1 MKKKTFSVEE
11 LIVHL
16 YEAQEFIG
24 NTMDAEEG
32 DIGHDHMV
40 GMIYAIGQAIVQIE
54 SQKEVRVYAVDDSL
68 LEKSAHLYSNEEFI
82 ALSEEDGNV
91 WSLDG
96 FQRDCNSGD
105 LFLDNYTIRFI

>member
-1 MKKKTFSVEE
+1 MKKKTFSTEE

-24 NTMDAEEG
+24 ETIDTEEG
-32 DIGHDHMV
+32 DVGHNHMMDMV
-40 GMIYAIGQAIVQIE
+40 YAIGQAIVQIDIP
-54 SQKEVRVYAVDDSL
+54 KEVRVYAVDDSL

-105 LFLDNYTIRFI
+105 LFLDNYSIRFI